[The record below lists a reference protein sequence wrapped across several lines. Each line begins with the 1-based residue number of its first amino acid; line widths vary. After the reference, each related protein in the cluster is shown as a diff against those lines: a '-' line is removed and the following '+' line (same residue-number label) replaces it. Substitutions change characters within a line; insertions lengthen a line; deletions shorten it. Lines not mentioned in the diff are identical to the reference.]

1 MTTNTVLI
9 LGAAGRFGAAA
20 VHAFATAGW
29 RVLAQQRRL
38 PTQPFPR
45 GVEHLGL
52 ALDDTDG
59 LAARASGARVV
70 VYAVNPIYTRWD
82 EELLPLFHHGL
93 ALAERLGARFMI
105 PGNVYN
111 YGATMPVLLSEDTTP
126 APDTHK
132 GVLRVA
138 MEDELLRR
146 AERGLDSVVLR
157 AGDFFG
163 GGTGTWVD
171 QAIVRSIG
179 RGKLVYPG
187 PLDRVHA
194 WAYLPDLARAFVAVA
209 GDGGHRGC
217 LRLHFEGHTAT
228 GHEFI
233 AALDE
238 AAAGLGLHPA
248 QGFKLGGMP
257 WRLIRLVGLVHPMW
271 RELARMSYLWR
282 VPHALDGRAL
292 LQRVGP
298 QPATPLASALRQTL
312 IDLGHGSHRRPVG
325 ATAG

>member
-1 MTTNTVLI
+1 MTPHTVLI

-20 VHAFATAGW
+20 VHAFAAAGW
-29 RVLAQQRRL
+29 HVLAQQRRAPAEPL
-38 PTQPFPR
+38 PR
-45 GVEHLGL
+45 GVVHLGI
-52 ALDDTDG
+52 ALDDTDA
-59 LAARASGARVV
+59 LAARARDASVV
-70 VYAVNPIYTRWD
+70 IHAVNPVYTRWEQD
-82 EELLPLFHHGL
+82 LLPLFQQGL
-93 ALAERLGARFMI
+93 AVAERLQARFMI

-111 YGATMPVLLSEDTTP
+111 YGAGMPALLSEDTVP
-126 APDTHK
+126 RPDTRK

-163 GGTGTWVD
+163 GGTGTWID
-171 QAIVRSIG
+171 QAIAKSIG
-179 RGKLVYPG
+179 RGQLVYPG
-187 PLDRVHA
+187 PLDRMHA

-257 WRLIRLVGLVHPMW
+257 WGLIRLVGLVHPMW

-292 LQRVGP
+292 QRRVGP
-298 QPATPLASALRQTL
+298 LPATPLVAALRQTL
-312 IDLGHGSHRRPVG
+312 IDHGLDRHAAP
-325 ATAG
+325 AAAA